1 MKRDYYEVL
10 GIART
15 ATSQE
20 IKTAYRKLA
29 IQYHPDRNPDNPD
42 AENQFKEIAE
52 AYAVLSDSSK
62 REKYDRYGHDGLSQ
76 GDISYDFNDIF
87 GGFTDIFDTLF
98 GGGGRHSPRQ
108 GRQQRG
114 NDLQYSLR
122 ISFDEAYTGTE
133 KKIRIKRR
141 EHCPACAGSGA
152 EPGTGRKTCPTCR
165 GRGNVLIRQGFFTMS
180 RTCPACGG
188 QGEIIESPCKT
199 CAGEGTVLNEHEVA
213 IRIPAGIEDGDT
225 LRVRDS
231 GEAGPGGGIYGDLYI
246 VVGVKS
252 HPVFRRSGPDVGFDL
267 PVTFSMAA
275 LGGEMEVPTPGG
287 KAKLKIPAGIQAGT
301 VLELKGEGFPDMN
314 TGKKGRLLVEVQIKT
329 PHHLNEEQRKLFEK
343 LREIEDEP
351 VSVWDRLKNMFAGK
365 SV

>member
-10 GIART
+10 GLVRT
-15 ATSQE
+15 VTSQE

-42 AENQFKEIAE
+42 AENKFKEIAE

-62 REKYDRYGHDGLSQ
+62 REKYDRYGHSGLSQ

-98 GGGGRHSPRQ
+98 GGGGGRYRQQ

-114 NDLQYSLR
+114 NDLQYS
-122 ISFDEAYTGTE
+122 IQIAFDEAYTGTE
-133 KKIRIKRR
+133 KKVRIKRR
-141 EHCPACAGSGA
+141 EHCPECGGSGA
-152 EPGTGRKTCPTCR
+152 RPGTGRETCPTCK
-165 GRGNVLIRQGFFTMS
+165 GRGNILIRQGFFTMS
-180 RTCPACGG
+180 RTCSTCGG
-188 QGEIIESPCKT
+188 QGEVIEHACESCH
-199 CAGEGTVLNEHEVA
+199 GEGLVVKEHEVT

-231 GEAGPGGGIYGDLYI
+231 GEAGPGGGMYGDLYI
-246 VVGVKS
+246 VVGVKP
-252 HPVFRRSGPDVGFDL
+252 HPIFRRSGSDVGFDL

-275 LGGEMEVPTPGG
+275 LGGEIEIPTPGG
-287 KAKLKIPAGIQAGT
+287 KADLKIPAGIQSGT
-301 VLELKGEGFPDMN
+301 ILEMKGEGFPDMN
-314 TGKKGRLLVEVQIKT
+314 TGRNGRILVSVQVKT
-329 PHHLNEEQRKLFEK
+329 PHRLNEDQRRLFEK
-343 LREIEDEP
+343 LRDVEDEP
-351 VSVWDRLKNMFAGK
+351 VSVWDRLKSMFVGK

>member
-10 GIART
+10 GLART

-29 IQYHPDRNPDNPD
+29 VQYHPDRNPDNPE
-42 AENQFKEIAE
+42 AENKFKEIAE

-62 REKYDRYGHDGLSQ
+62 REKYDRYGHSGLSQ

-98 GGGGRHSPRQ
+98 GGGGRNHRQ
-108 GRQQRG
+108 GWQQRG

-141 EHCPACAGSGA
+141 EHCPECGGSGA
-152 EPGTGRKTCPTCR
+152 RPGTGRKTCPTCR
-165 GRGNVLIRQGFFTMS
+165 GRGNILIRQGFFTMS
-180 RTCPACGG
+180 RTCSTCNG
-188 QGEIIESPCKT
+188 QGEVIEHPCAV
-199 CAGEGTVLNEHEVA
+199 CHGEGMAVNDHEVA
-213 IRIPAGIEDGDT
+213 IRIPAGIDDGDT

-231 GEAGPGGGIYGDLYI
+231 GEAGPGGGSYGDLYI
-246 VVGVKS
+246 VVGVES
-252 HPVFRRSGPDVGFDL
+252 HPVFKRSGTDVGLEL

-275 LGGEMEVPTPGG
+275 LGGEIEIPTPGG
-287 KAKLKIPAGIQAGT
+287 RAQLKVPAGIQSGT
-301 VLELKGEGFPDMN
+301 ILELKGEGFPDMN
-314 TGKKGRLLVEVQIKT
+314 TGKKGRLLSTVEVKT
-329 PHHLNEEQRKLFEK
+329 PHRLNDEQRKLFEK
-343 LREIEDEP
+343 LREVEDEP
-351 VSVWDRLKNMFAGK
+351 VSVWDRLKSMFAGK